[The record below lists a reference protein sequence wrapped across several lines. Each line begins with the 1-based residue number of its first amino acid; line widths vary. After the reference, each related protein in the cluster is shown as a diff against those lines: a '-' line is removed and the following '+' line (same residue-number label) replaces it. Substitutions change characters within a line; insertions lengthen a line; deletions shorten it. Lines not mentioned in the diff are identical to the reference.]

1 MRKSKKVIRP
11 GDVLLA
17 NYAKA
22 KKKYDDIGMKDK
34 DVDRIKPSKNNNQR
48 RTAPT
53 RVSGLK
59 RLGDIPNLIR
69 SGIGSR
75 FSKNL
80 LFKYK
85 NK

>member
-1 MRKSKKVIRP
+1 MSKSKKVIRP

-17 NYAKA
+17 NYANA
-22 KKKYDDIGMKDK
+22 KKKYDDIGIRDK
-34 DVDRIKPSKNNNQR
+34 DVDRINRPNNNQR

-59 RLGDIPNLIR
+59 TLGNIPNLIR